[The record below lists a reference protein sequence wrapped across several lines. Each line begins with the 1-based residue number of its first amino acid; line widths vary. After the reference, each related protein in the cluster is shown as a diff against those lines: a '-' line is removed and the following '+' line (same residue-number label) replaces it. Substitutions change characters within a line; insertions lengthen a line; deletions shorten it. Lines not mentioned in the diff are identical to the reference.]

1 MRFLEILAREAEGH
15 HGLELPIPAFFF
27 GAIAF
32 GIFIALALVTWSYR
46 DVANRHD
53 HKTKDSNSSH

>member
-1 MRFLEILAREAEGH
+1 VRFLEILAAHAEEH

-32 GIFIALALVTWSYR
+32 TIFVALAFVTWSYR